1 MPPKKRAAPHEL
13 SRLTV
18 LAAGDD
24 EAAFSAVVLE
34 LLASGDRVA
43 REAALMALMERPLPA
58 MRDTLRTLYVDL
70 DGDPGKQD
78 PGAHLR
84 TGIAQILLANG
95 DARDIDIAL
104 RAVDTRES
112 SMGVDCTGNL
122 RALGL
127 RIIAAADPDIFPYV
141 AAEHVD
147 DASDFSPEP
156 ANTALQLLANTGHQV
171 SVYQWLISGRR
182 EPALVEAA
190 LDLLSDAPAVV
201 MARCVAQLVRDAV
214 EKEDEPLLTKL
225 AETIVERQLADAYP
239 SLSAII
245 HAPISNELYGY
256 LALLLAGT
264 NRPPLLAILEDR
276 LRIDIRR
283 RSVILDA
290 LHVRTTPEQEAI
302 LRRWNDEGEVEE

>member
-1 MPPKKRAAPHEL
+1 MPPKKRPASHEL

-18 LAAGDD
+18 LAAGD
-24 EAAFSAVVLE
+24 EEPFCAFVLE
-34 LLASGDRVA
+34 LLASNDRSA
-43 REAALMALMERPLPA
+43 REAALTALVERPLPA
-58 MRDTLRTLYVDL
+58 LRDTLRTLYFDV

-84 TGIAQILLANG
+84 TSIAQVLLANG
-95 DARDIDIAL
+95 DARDVDVAL
-104 RAVDTRES
+104 RAVDTREK

-141 AAEHVD
+141 AAEHIEDV
-147 DASDFSPEP
+147 SDFSPEP
-156 ANTALQLLANTGHQV
+156 ANTALQLLANTGHQL

-190 LDLLSDAPAVV
+190 LDLLSDAPAIV
-201 MARCVAQLVRDAV
+201 MSRCVAKLVQDAI

-225 AETIVERQLADAYP
+225 AETIVQRELADAYP
-239 SLSAII
+239 SLSSII
-245 HAPISNELYGY
+245 RASISNELYGY

-264 NRPPLLAILEDR
+264 NRAPLLAILEEQWQV
-276 LRIDIRR
+276 DIRR
-283 RSVILDA
+283 RSAILDA
-290 LHVRTTPEQEAI
+290 FRVRTTPEQAAI
-302 LRRWNDEGEVEE
+302 LKRWEDGDPSGG